1 VLFHPIPNAWPKSS
15 QRVGSTSTLEL
26 KMNKL
31 TKLAINIALMIC
43 AEQVP
48 FLDQTTVDMIMLLL
62 DLWHPDKD
70 AR

>member
-1 VLFHPIPNAWPKSS
+1 MLFHPIPNAWPKSS

-26 KMNKL
+26 KMNKQA
-31 TKLAINIALMIC
+31 KFAINIALITC
-43 AEQVP
+43 AEHLP
-48 FLDQTTVDMIMLLL
+48 FLDQTTVDMVMLLL